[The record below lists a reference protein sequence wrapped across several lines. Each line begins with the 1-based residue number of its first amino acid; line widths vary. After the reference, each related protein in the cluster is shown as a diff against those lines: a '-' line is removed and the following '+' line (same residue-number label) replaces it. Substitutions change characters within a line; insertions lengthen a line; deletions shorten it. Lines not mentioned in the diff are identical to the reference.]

1 MEWVN
6 IKDAVV
12 RRPLVVAVVF
22 LILGIAGHRMIAVGP
37 GALIASC
44 GGVVLISL
52 LLRKWAVV
60 ADLLLAAALFGCGV
74 AVARLEEFYFPR
86 DHIANFTEDER
97 RLARVEIEIVT
108 APRTIGAGEANRPLP
123 PRQVMQGRV
132 LRILTNN
139 GWENGAGTILLQLEQ
154 PVAALSIRDKLQV
167 LG

>member
-1 MEWVN
+1 MEWKR
-6 IKDAVV
+6 IQDAVV

-22 LILGIAGHRMIAVGP
+22 LILGIAGHGVIAVGP
-37 GALIASC
+37 GVLIAGC

-86 DHIANFTEDER
+86 DHIANFMKDER
-97 RLARVEIEIVT
+97 RLARVENEGIT
-108 APRTIGAGEANRPLP
+108 TPRTIGAGEANRPLP
-123 PRQVMQGRV
+123 PRQVMQGKV

-139 GWENGAGTILLQLEQ
+139 GWEMGTGT
-154 PVAALSIRDKLQV
+154 V
-167 LG
+167 LV